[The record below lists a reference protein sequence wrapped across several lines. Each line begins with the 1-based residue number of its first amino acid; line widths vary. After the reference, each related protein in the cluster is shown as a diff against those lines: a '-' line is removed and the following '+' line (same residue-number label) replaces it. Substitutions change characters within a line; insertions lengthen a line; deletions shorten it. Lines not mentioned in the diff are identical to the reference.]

1 MSEYKQRPKEAWE
14 FQSEFKLR
22 GLFSLL
28 NTLIFWEFLW
38 EFLEVTEVSFK
49 SKEREMAQKL
59 FHFIQ
64 SFAVN
69 KFHQQPYDN
78 VQYAIV
84 RELIESSKIQQRLLE
99 GNLDGF
105 ILYDKDGSVLGI
117 LCPYFKIEYSQDNTH
132 YNYSFEL
139 VPRWLDGMY
148 VDYDEDGDLEQD
160 TIPFLDSYPR
170 ELNHVYNRSCS
181 KCAQLVS
188 FDDIESHD
196 WITCDGNGELQLQG
210 ISGWKTTHEDEL
222 SIQHITCHNQ
232 NK

>member
-1 MSEYKQRPKEAWE
+1 MSEYKQKPKEARV
-14 FQSEFKLR
+14 KD
-22 GLFSLL
+22 LFNTL
-28 NTLIFWEFLW
+28 NALIFWEFLW
-38 EFLEVTEVSFK
+38 EFLEVTEASFK

-64 SFAVN
+64 RFAVN
-69 KFHQQPYDN
+69 KMQQPACDN
-78 VQYAIV
+78 DQHAII
-84 RELIESSKIQQRLLE
+84 RQLIESSKAQQRLLE

-105 ILYDKDGSVLGI
+105 IIYDKDGSVLGI
-117 LCPYFKIEYSQDNTH
+117 LCPYFKVEYSQDNTH
-132 YNYSFEL
+132 KNYSFEL
-139 VPRWLDGMY
+139 VPRWLDGMH
-148 VDYDEDGDLEQD
+148 VDYDEDGDIEQD